1 MKKAIGTSL
10 LVIAVNS
17 LVGFVG
23 DIELLKEVN
32 FSLLAVLSGIA
43 VVGVFLGAY
52 LSNFVKGKDL
62 KSGFGWFS
70 LLMAIYIMIRE
81 VVT

>member
-43 VVGVFLGAY
+43 VVGVFLGTY